1 MGDKSLRDQ
10 ETPGGGQNL
19 PQTCQSLPAL
29 LSLLLSSMSLAQVPH
44 TSFFPLSSNKS
55 KQRILRASLVAQS
68 VKNLP
73 AMQET
78 RLQSLGWED
87 SPGEGNG
94 NLLQYSCLENPMGR
108 GTWRVTVY
116 GVTRVRHN
124 LATKPPPLQGTMSL
138 PCPGSREHITAG

>member
-1 MGDKSLRDQ
+1 MGDKGLRVQ

-19 PQTCQSLPAL
+19 PQTRQSLPAL
-29 LSLLLSSMSLAQVPH
+29 LSLLSSRMSLAQAPH
-44 TSFFPLSSNKS
+44 PSFFPLSSNKS
-55 KQRILRASLVAQS
+55 KQRILRGCLVAQS

-78 RLQSLGWED
+78 RLRSLGWED

-108 GTWRVTVY
+108 GTWQVTVC
-116 GVTRVRHN
+116 GVARVRHN
-124 LATKPPPLQGTMSL
+124 LATKPPSLQGTMSL